1 MRIHPQ
7 TNRDVK
13 YPKKTLFKKLKQ
25 IFQSGLSSRK
35 RPTIGVNEIE
45 VKSKMI

>member
-13 YPKKTLFKKLKQ
+13 YPKKSLFKKLKQ
-25 IFQSGLSSRK
+25 IFQSGLASNQ
-35 RPTIGVNEIE
+35 RPKIVVSEIE
-45 VKSKMI
+45 VKPQMI